1 MPFSKENRAG
11 TISGIIFV
19 AIFAAA
25 ATMIAEIPFI
35 KNLGLSPLVIGI
47 VMGIFYANTL
57 HNHIP
62 SAWGTGITFSGKKI
76 LRFAIV
82 VYGFRITFQEI
93 MEVGLS
99 GFTVSLIML
108 TSTLILG
115 SWMGYKLFK
124 MEKDTSILTASGASV
139 CGAAAVLATEPVLK
153 AEGHKTAIAVSMVV
167 LFGTISMFLYPV
179 LYTAIIEPATGFLH
193 MTPQEFGIYVGGT
206 IHEVAQV
213 VAVPGSVPTTAI
225 HDTIVVGGQ
234 TLTQTQMHEQMA
246 HSAVIVKMTRVILI
260 APMLIVLGFYLAYSA
275 KKEGVV
281 TEGGTKLTI
290 PWFAVYF
297 ILVAGFYSFLTSYF
311 GLKAENPSDI
321 AVLINTIIHD
331 YINPVDT
338 FLLTMAMTALGMG
351 TIFSKFKGLGLA
363 PLYTA
368 GAMFVWLVVGGF
380 VITKVVVA
388 AFS

>member
-1 MPFSKENRAG
+1 MAFSKENRKG

-25 ATMIAEIPFI
+25 ATMIAGLAPV
-35 KNLGLSPLVIGI
+35 KALGISPLVIGI

-82 VYGFRITFQEI
+82 FYGFRITFQQI
-93 MEVGLS
+93 MDVGMS
-99 GFTVSLIML
+99 GFMVSLIML
-108 TSTLILG
+108 STTFILG
-115 SWMGYKLFK
+115 SYLGYKIFK
-124 MEKDTSILTASGASV
+124 MDKDTAMLTASGASV

-153 AEGHKTAIAVSMVV
+153 AEGHKTAVAVSMVV

-179 LYTAIIEPATGFLH
+179 LYASIIEPATGFLH
-193 MTPQEFGIYVGGT
+193 MTPEQFGIYVGGT

-213 VAVPGSVPTTAI
+213 VAVPASVPGAPE
-225 HDTIVVGGQ
+225 V
-234 TLTQTQMHEQMA
+234 MA
-246 HSAVIVKMTRVILI
+246 NSAVIVKMTRVIMI
-260 APMLIVLGFYLAYSA
+260 APMLILLGIYLSMQA
-275 KKEGVV
+275 KKTGGVS
-281 TEGGTKLTI
+281 GGVQLVI

-297 ILVAGFYSFLTSYF
+297 IGMAGFNSLQ
-311 GLKAENPSDI
+311 LVPQDI
-321 AVLINTIIHD
+321 VNVINEI
-331 YINPVDT
+331 DT

-368 GAMFVWLVVGGF
+368 GAMFVWLVIGGF
-380 VITKVVVA
+380 VITKLVTA
-388 AFS
+388 AF

>member
-1 MPFSKENRAG
+1 MAFSAQNRKG
-11 TISGIIFV
+11 TLSGIFFV

-25 ATMIAEIPFI
+25 ATMVADLNFV
-35 KNLGLSPLVIGI
+35 KSLGISPLVIGI

-82 VYGFRITFQEI
+82 FYGFRITFQQI
-93 MEVGLS
+93 MDVGID
-99 GFTVSLIML
+99 GFMVSLIML
-108 TSTLILG
+108 STTFLIGTYLG
-115 SWMGYKLFK
+115 VKAFK
-124 MEKDTSILTASGASV
+124 MDKDTSMLTAAGASV

-153 AEGHKTAIAVSMVV
+153 AEGHKTAVAVSMVV

-179 LYTAIIEPATGFLH
+179 LYASIIEPATGFLH
-193 MTPQEFGIYVGGT
+193 MSPQEFGIYVGGT

-213 VAVPGSVPTTAI
+213 VAVPASILGAPV
-225 HDTIVVGGQ
+225 
-234 TLTQTQMHEQMA
+234 EMA
-246 HSAVIVKMTRVILI
+246 NDAVIVKMTRVIMI
-260 APMLIVLGFYLAYSA
+260 APMLIILGLYLSYSA
-275 KKEGVV
+275 KKSG
-281 TEGGTKLTI
+281 TEGGGKVQLVI

-297 ILVAGFYSFLTSYF
+297 IGMAGFNSL
-311 GLKAENPSDI
+311 GLVPQNIVSI
-321 AVLINTIIHD
+321 INEI
-331 YINPVDT
+331 DT

-368 GAMFVWLVVGGF
+368 GAMFGWLVIGGF
-380 VITKVVVA
+380 LVTKFVVA
-388 AFS
+388 TF